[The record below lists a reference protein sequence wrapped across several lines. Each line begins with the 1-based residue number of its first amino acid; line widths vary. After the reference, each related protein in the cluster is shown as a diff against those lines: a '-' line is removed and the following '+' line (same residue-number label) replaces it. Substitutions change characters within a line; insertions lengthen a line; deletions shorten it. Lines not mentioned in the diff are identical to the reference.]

1 MFRILFFLLLSLSI
15 WAQDTI
21 PNTKELDLNYREDQ
35 FYIGITYNILQNKP
49 SGLTQNKFSTG
60 LQFGFLRDMPI
71 NKQRTYAFAVG
82 AGFTY
87 QAFNQDLLIS
97 KDDTEISYSIIEDGF
112 NFDKN
117 KFYFLNVDVPLEF
130 RYRTSTPESHKFFRL
145 YAGFK
150 LSYMLL
156 NQSNFLSNTVDY
168 KISNSNQFTKFQ
180 YGVYLATGY
189 NTWNFYA
196 YYGLNPIFV
205 SKAKLNDAPI
215 DLKTLNLGLQFYI
228 L

>member
-1 MFRILFFLLLSLSI
+1 MFRILFFWLLSLSV

-21 PNTKELDLNYREDQ
+21 PHTKKLDLKYREDQ
-35 FYIGITYNILQNKP
+35 FYVGITYNILQNKP

-71 NKQRTYAFAVG
+71 NKQRTYAIAAG

-87 QAFNQDLLIS
+87 QSYNQDLLIS
-97 KDDTEISYSIIEDGF
+97 KEDNAISYSIIEEGF
-112 NFDKN
+112 GYNKN
-117 KFYFLNVDVPLEF
+117 KFYFLNVDLPIEF
-130 RYRTSTPESHKFFRL
+130 RYRTSTPQSHKFFRL

-156 NQSNFLSNTVDY
+156 NHSKFLSETVDY
-168 KISNSNQFTKFQ
+168 KISNNNHFTKFQ

-196 YYGLNPIFV
+196 YYGLNPIFNN
-205 SKAKLNDAPI
+205 KAKLNDSSI
-215 DLKTLNLGLQFYI
+215 DLRTLNVGLQFYI